1 MASTIPYF
9 HAMFTN
15 DMVESKMSEITLDEH
30 SQLGLDPG
38 SFEALINFA
47 YSGKVTISTSNV
59 QSLMM
64 VASFL
69 MITRVRDACAEF
81 LMARLKAFNV
91 LGIRQFADSQ
101 GCSLLVNAC
110 NKFIRKQFSEVSET
124 EEFLN
129 LDVEEVG
136 DIIGEDELYVISEQ
150 QVFKSVLAW
159 IKFDKSRQEYLPRL
173 LAKVRLPLLTPQFLS
188 DTVAADELIRTNHR
202 CRDLVDEARDYH
214 LMPERRQL
222 LQSFRTK
229 PRRCKDVIGVS
240 WFSLPCFCRG

>member
-1 MASTIPYF
+1 MEEEDSSYSSTIPSIFRNRHRNLEDTEEYDLISKFQETSLDGTDYCVVFHQKDLPNGAFSLMEDIRRQNHLIDVTILIGEKKHSIYAHKLVLASTIPYF

-101 GCSLLVNAC
+101 GSSLLVNAC

-129 LDVEEVG
+129 LDIEEVG
-136 DIIGEDELYVISEQ
+136 EIIGEDELYVISEQ
-150 QVFKSVLAW
+150 QGEF
-159 IKFDKSRQEYLPRL
+159 Q
-173 LAKVRLPLLTPQFLS
+173 
-188 DTVAADELIRTNHR
+188 
-202 CRDLVDEARDYH
+202 
-214 LMPERRQL
+214 
-222 LQSFRTK
+222 
-229 PRRCKDVIGVS
+229 
-240 WFSLPCFCRG
+240 